1 MNVAAKLE
9 DRPLPTGWI
18 SRQSKS
24 RNKQY
29 YFNTVTGKSSWKHPL
44 DDETSIHVSNFWIN
58 KSSVCNKTCSS
69 TVLRAFLFSGLVGTF
84 AAQEELSCQ
93 QLNKVCKITFV
104 PLVLSWMLCA
114 QIVSTCRRPF
124 ISFFIWKR
132 KPCVLTLIKL
142 CFVNQRRK
150 TLDQILIPLCWF

>member
-44 DDETSIHVSNFWIN
+44 DDETSIHVSNFGSIKALTHFMQWHG
-58 KSSVCNKTCSS
+58 SQG
-69 TVLRAFLFSGLVGTF
+69 FSFQWACGDLCC
-84 AAQEELSCQ
+84 QEEHSCQ